1 VPANP
6 FSVNLSDNI
15 VGLGL
20 QVDQLLP
27 LHGRIVPP
35 AELIKAIGR

>member
-1 VPANP
+1 M
-6 FSVNLSDNI
+6 NLSDNV

-35 AELIKAIGR
+35 AELIKVIGR